1 MSDSKIQRNFAIVGL
16 LSIIIIILC
25 TQIILNL
32 ETNSESL
39 TEDGIFI
46 VPLLFLIICLILIL
60 TIIYQRGPFNEGK
73 LELTRDDF
81 SLLLLLISMF
91 IIGFIIGPSIS
102 LPSFFTNSDIIGI
115 FILLMPILMI
125 FLLLSNFRSNSKE
138 NISVNNHEEE

>member
-1 MSDSKIQRNFAIVGL
+1 MSNSKIQRKFAIVGL
-16 LSIIIIILC
+16 LSIIIIVLC

-32 ETNSESL
+32 ETNSESF

-60 TIIYQRGPFNEGK
+60 TIIYERGPFNEGK

-91 IIGFIIGPSIS
+91 IIGFIIGPSLS

-115 FILLMPILMI
+115 LILLIPILMI

-138 NISVNNHEEE
+138 NILINNHGEE

>member
-16 LSIIIIILC
+16 LSIIIIVLC

-91 IIGFIIGPSIS
+91 IIGFILGPSIS

>member
-1 MSDSKIQRNFAIVGL
+1 MSKGKIQRNFAIVGL
-16 LSIIIIILC
+16 LSIIIIVLC

-32 ETNSESL
+32 ETNSESF

-125 FLLLSNFRSNSKE
+125 FLLLSNFQSNSKE

>member
-1 MSDSKIQRNFAIVGL
+1 MSKSKIQRNFAIVGL
-16 LSIIIIILC
+16 LSIIIIVLC

-32 ETNSESL
+32 ETNSESF
-39 TEDGIFI
+39 TEDGFFI

-81 SLLLLLISMF
+81 SLLLLFISMF
-91 IIGFIIGPSIS
+91 IIGFTIGPSIS

-125 FLLLSNFRSNSKE
+125 FLLLYNFRSNSKE
-138 NISVNNHEEE
+138 NISINNHGEE

>member
-1 MSDSKIQRNFAIVGL
+1 MSKSKIQRNFAIVGL
-16 LSIIIIILC
+16 LSIIIIVLC

-32 ETNSESL
+32 ETNSESF
-39 TEDGIFI
+39 TENGFFI

-81 SLLLLLISMF
+81 SLLLLFISMF
-91 IIGFIIGPSIS
+91 IIGFTIGPSIS

-125 FLLLSNFRSNSKE
+125 FLLLYNFRSNSKE
-138 NISVNNHEEE
+138 NISINNHGEE

>member
-1 MSDSKIQRNFAIVGL
+1 MSKSKIQRNFAIVGL
-16 LSIIIIILC
+16 LSITIIVLC

-32 ETNSESL
+32 ETNSESFL
-39 TEDGIFI
+39 EDGIFI
-46 VPLLFLIICLILIL
+46 APLLFLIICLILIL
-60 TIIYQRGPFNEGK
+60 AIIYQKGPFNEGK

>member
-1 MSDSKIQRNFAIVGL
+1 MSKSKIQRNFAIVGL
-16 LSIIIIILC
+16 LSIIIIVLC

-32 ETNSESL
+32 ETNSESF

-60 TIIYQRGPFNEGK
+60 TIIYQRGPFNEGNF
-73 LELTRDDF
+73 ELTRDDF

-138 NISVNNHEEE
+138 NISINNHGEE

>member
-1 MSDSKIQRNFAIVGL
+1 MSKSKIQRNFAIVGL
-16 LSIIIIILC
+16 LSIIIIALC

-32 ETNSESL
+32 ETNSESF

-60 TIIYQRGPFNEGK
+60 TIIYQRGPFNEGN
-73 LELTRDDF
+73 LELTREDF

-138 NISVNNHEEE
+138 NISINNHGEE

>member
-1 MSDSKIQRNFAIVGL
+1 MSKSKIQRNFAIVGL
-16 LSIIIIILC
+16 LSIIIIVLC

-32 ETNSESL
+32 ETNSESF
-39 TEDGIFI
+39 TEDGFFI

-81 SLLLLLISMF
+81 SLLLLFISMF
-91 IIGFIIGPSIS
+91 IIGFTIGPSIS

-138 NISVNNHEEE
+138 NISINNHGEE

>member
-16 LSIIIIILC
+16 LSIIIIVLC

-32 ETNSESL
+32 ETNSEAF

-91 IIGFIIGPSIS
+91 IIGFILGPSIS

-115 FILLMPILMI
+115 FLLLMPILMI
-125 FLLLSNFRSNSKE
+125 LMLLSHFQINSKE
-138 NISVNNHEEE
+138 NTLIIRHEEE

>member
-16 LSIIIIILC
+16 LSIIIIVLC

-91 IIGFIIGPSIS
+91 IIGFILGPSIS

-138 NISVNNHEEE
+138 NISVNNHQEE